1 MTRLAFVVPG
11 RIDQLT
17 GGYLFDRR
25 LVEGLHERGRDP
37 ALFELEGRFPEVC
50 PSAIEAAGACL
61 AGLPDGSIVVI
72 DGLALPAFTGCLA
85 EQALRLRIV
94 GFVHHPLYLETG
106 LNESQ
111 GAGLRV
117 LEERLWSVL
126 SGVICASAHSARA
139 VIEAGVPGDRVRV
152 ASPGVA
158 RQTLSTAPRAPGAWR
173 LLTVGTVT
181 PRKGHLLLAQALSGL
196 RDLDW
201 QWCCIGSLQRDAG
214 TVAAL
219 RQLIADRALGDRVR
233 LLGEQ
238 SAQSL
243 ASAYREADLFVL
255 PSYHE
260 GYGMVLT
267 EALSY
272 GLPIVSTRA
281 GAIPD
286 TVPAEAALLVEPGD
300 GPALAEALR
309 GILGNDSLHSRLV
322 SGARRAAPGLVDWP
336 QAVDRWV
343 RSLDALTA

>member
-25 LVEGLHERGRDP
+25 LVEGLHERGRNP
-37 ALFELEGRFPEVC
+37 ALFELEGRFPEAC
-50 PSAIEAAGACL
+50 PLAIEAARACL
-61 AGLPDGSIVVI
+61 AGLPDGSTVVI
-72 DGLALPAFTGCLA
+72 DGLALPAFADCLA
-85 EQALRLRIV
+85 EQAQRLRIV
-94 GFVHHPLYLETG
+94 GFVHHPLSLETG

-111 GAGLRV
+111 RALMLALEGQLWGGLR
-117 LEERLWSVL
+117 
-126 SGVICASAHSARA
+126 GVICASAHSARA
-139 VIEAGVPGDRVRV
+139 VIEAGVPGEWVRV

-158 RQTLSTAPRAPGAWR
+158 RQALTTAARAPGAWR
-173 LLTVGTVT
+173 LLTVGTIT
-181 PRKGHLLLAQALSGL
+181 PRKGHLLLAQALSAL

-201 QWCCIGSLQRDAG
+201 QWCCIGSLQRDAQ

-219 RQLIADRALGDRVR
+219 RQLIADRMLGDRVR

-238 SAQSL
+238 PAQSL
-243 ASAYREADLFVL
+243 AAAYREADLFVL

-300 GPALAEALR
+300 GLALAEALR
-309 GILGNDSLHSRLV
+309 RILGNGALYARLA
-322 SGARRAAPGLVDWP
+322 SGARRAAPELVDWP

-343 RSLDALTA
+343 DALDALAA